1 VWPAPSRETTV
12 SCTAIPAGAEIV
24 GGDSAPPGSM
34 VNVAGIRASLGGGGD
49 LLAEP
54 WAAVVRR
61 FGTVVAARVSVIVE
75 APVVVVVVV
84 VAAAVAPAVV
94 VAAVAPVLMVPLA
107 VVPAP
112 AAVVLELLAEPH
124 PARRRTDI
132 SPTALSEWLTAP
144 A

>member
-1 VWPAPSRETTV
+1 
-12 SCTAIPAGAEIV
+12 
-24 GGDSAPPGSM
+24 
-34 VNVAGIRASLGGGGD
+34 
-49 LLAEP
+49 
-54 WAAVVRR
+54 
-61 FGTVVAARVSVIVE
+61 
-75 APVVVVVVV
+75 

>member
-75 APVVVVVVV
+75 APVVVVV
-84 VAAAVAPAVV
+84 AAAVAPAVV

>member
-84 VAAAVAPAVV
+84 AAAVAPAVV